1 MLSAESRTAI
11 PLDRGLLALLRV
23 SLALMWIQ
31 NVFWKVPPDFGL
43 ARKADLYQYVNHAVE
58 HPVLAP
64 YAWIVEHVVLPNFV
78 AFGWLTLL
86 SEAGGAWVVE
96 TAAPVT
102 GARAREIAAALEATP
117 GIRYAVPDRPKR
129 AHAASYHPN
138 DTLYQQGYLWNLDD
152 PVNGSYYG
160 VDAVLRPIWSLRSD
174 PVARLARV
182 AS

>member
-1 MLSAESRTAI
+1 
-11 PLDRGLLALLRV
+11 
-23 SLALMWIQ
+23 MWIQ

-86 SEAGGAWVVE
+86 SEAALGAFLLVGLATRLWALVGVGQSVAIALSVLLTPGEWHWSYYLMVVGHLAVYA
-96 TAAPVT
+96 TAA
-102 GARAREIAAALEATP
+102 GR
-117 GIRYAVPDRPKR
+117 
-129 AHAASYHPN
+129 
-138 DTLYQQGYLWNLDD
+138 
-152 PVNGSYYG
+152 YYG

>member
-86 SEAGGAWVVE
+86 SEAALGAFLLVGLATRLWALVGVGQSVAIALSVLLTPGEWHWSYYLMVVGHLAVYA
-96 TAAPVT
+96 TAA
-102 GARAREIAAALEATP
+102 GR
-117 GIRYAVPDRPKR
+117 
-129 AHAASYHPN
+129 
-138 DTLYQQGYLWNLDD
+138 
-152 PVNGSYYG
+152 YYG

>member
-1 MLSAESRTAI
+1 
-11 PLDRGLLALLRV
+11 
-23 SLALMWIQ
+23 MWIQ

-86 SEAGGAWVVE
+86 SEAALGAFLLVGLATRLWALVGVGQSVAIALSVLLTPGEWHWSYYLMVVGHLAVYA
-96 TAAPVT
+96 TAA
-102 GARAREIAAALEATP
+102 GR
-117 GIRYAVPDRPKR
+117 
-129 AHAASYHPN
+129 
-138 DTLYQQGYLWNLDD
+138 
-152 PVNGSYYG
+152 YYG
-160 VDAVLRPIWSLRSD
+160 VDAVLGPIWSLRSD